1 MKNEQ
6 MAVQANTDLITAISH
21 DIRTPLT
28 ALLGYLD
35 LAVEGQYDSEQ
46 TLKQYLHVSQEKAL
60 QLKSM
65 TDELFQYFLV
75 FFFFRKCIIK
85 LFIFQKGVSFMI
97 CITDFLA
104 HIRLTM
110 KLQEQM
116 LKNICETWQLTIT
129 EGKVISFLYNNP
141 GKDTAA
147 DITELRMLSKGN
159 VSQAV
164 ESLIQKGLLKRTAD
178 QTDRRKIH
186 LSLLPQTADITAAIC
201 SMQANLYSQIFC
213 GLSEED
219 LKFYEQIN
227 QQIMENTKK
236 AIKERT
242 TENEFTA
249 KER

>member
-1 MKNEQ
+1 
-6 MAVQANTDLITAISH
+6 
-21 DIRTPLT
+21 
-28 ALLGYLD
+28 
-35 LAVEGQYDSEQ
+35 
-46 TLKQYLHVSQEKAL
+46 
-60 QLKSM
+60 
-65 TDELFQYFLV
+65 
-75 FFFFRKCIIK
+75 
-85 LFIFQKGVSFMI
+85 MI

-186 LSLLPQTADITAAIC
+186 FIPASPDCRHYSCHLFHAGKSLQP
-201 SMQANLYSQIFC
+201 
-213 GLSEED
+213 D
-219 LKFYEQIN
+219 LL
-227 QQIMENTKK
+227 
-236 AIKERT
+236 RSV
-242 TENEFTA
+242 
-249 KER
+249 

>member
-1 MKNEQ
+1 M
-6 MAVQANTDLITAISH
+6 
-21 DIRTPLT
+21 
-28 ALLGYLD
+28 
-35 LAVEGQYDSEQ
+35 Q
-46 TLKQYLHVSQEKAL
+46 TLNQDIKNNDFKKVYLLFGEEAF
-60 QLKSM
+60 LKKSYKNCLR
-65 TDELFQYFLV
+65 EA
-75 FFFFRKCIIK
+75 
-85 LFIFQKGVSFMI
+85 
-97 CITDFLA
+97 ITQGD
-104 HIRLTM
+104 TM
-110 KLQEQM
+110 
-116 LKNICETWQLTIT
+116 NYNYY

>member
-1 MKNEQ
+1 
-6 MAVQANTDLITAISH
+6 
-21 DIRTPLT
+21 
-28 ALLGYLD
+28 
-35 LAVEGQYDSEQ
+35 
-46 TLKQYLHVSQEKAL
+46 
-60 QLKSM
+60 
-65 TDELFQYFLV
+65 
-75 FFFFRKCIIK
+75 
-85 LFIFQKGVSFMI
+85 MI

-219 LKFYEQIN
+219 LKLYEQIN